1 MSCPPVARLRHVNDH
16 PSLYPGNGFK
26 SSVCSRLLVAARH
39 AAGRMSIQS
48 LEDDVVDEV
57 DDVDDEVVDDDP
69 DDPDESDDEV
79 DELVVLE
86 VDELVLLAEP
96 PRLSFL

>member
-1 MSCPPVARLRHVNDH
+1 MSCPPVARLRHVSDH
-16 PSLYPGNGFK
+16 PSLCPGNGFK

-69 DDPDESDDEV
+69 DESDDEV